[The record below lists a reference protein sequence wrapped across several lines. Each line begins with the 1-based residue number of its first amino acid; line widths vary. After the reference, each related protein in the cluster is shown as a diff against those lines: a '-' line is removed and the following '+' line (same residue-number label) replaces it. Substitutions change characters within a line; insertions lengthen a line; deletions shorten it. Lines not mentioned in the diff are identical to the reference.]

1 MTQDTAVRTQIS
13 ALIFVMTNAV
23 LFGAGLVTVLLLGLS
38 AQATGIGIAAV
49 TAFSFIVGA
58 PAAWL
63 IAPRLIVRT
72 GPVMTVFYAAH
83 PAVQRSFAT
92 LMLGR

>member
-63 IAPRLIVRT
+63 IAPRLRARYWRQQPPT
-72 GPVMTVFYAAH
+72 PLLTSAQTRAF
-83 PAVQRSFAT
+83 
-92 LMLGR
+92 

>member
-1 MTQDTAVRTQIS
+1 MTHDTAVRAQIS
-13 ALIFVMTNAV
+13 ALIFTMTNAV

-49 TAFSFIVGA
+49 TAFSFLVAA

-63 IAPRLIVRT
+63 IAPRLRARYWRNRQT
-72 GPVMTVFYAAH
+72 TPLLGSAQPRVF
-83 PAVQRSFAT
+83 
-92 LMLGR
+92 